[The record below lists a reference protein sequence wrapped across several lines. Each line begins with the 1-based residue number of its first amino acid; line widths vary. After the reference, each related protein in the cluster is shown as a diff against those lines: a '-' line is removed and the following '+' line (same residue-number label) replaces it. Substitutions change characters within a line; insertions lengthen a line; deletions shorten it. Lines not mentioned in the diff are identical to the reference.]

1 MKGTVRYLALFLCG
15 ILLLGLCACG
25 KKNPQIPAG
34 TTAGGNSTTPPTN
47 ASDTE
52 PELTTQGEEKPSV
65 PSDLKFD
72 NAEFRI
78 LARNEQNYYNT
89 ELWIKDEDIKSEVDQ
104 AVYSRYKFIE
114 ETLGVS
120 FKMDTTT
127 EGEIIDWMNVKSS
140 VSNKDDIYHLVAQHG
155 RYSVHFVLNGLVGDW
170 TQLTYTDLESSW
182 WSQDAL
188 KQWRTLAG
196 SVYMMDGDLS
206 YLSVGQA
213 VGMFFNKTMLDSSG
227 LDYPYQLVDD
237 GDWTYENFQKY
248 VRQLNDDLDGD
259 QTGNIKTDK
268 KGYATHVWRGPMN
281 VIYSAGARWLT
292 VSEDEI
298 TVVGKTD
305 HNLSD
310 AFDQYFSFLESDG
323 IVINNYGD
331 AEAAFTHN
339 RVAFYD
345 EITHRA
351 AYIKQITRDFGL
363 VPMPKYSK
371 SVEKNYTFVNAA
383 TNIFTI
389 PKAVFNDA
397 TSKDMTSAVLE
408 YLGYYGQKDVLPIY
422 YNERLTYGSLSD
434 SKSIRMM
441 GIIRD
446 SVTFDLGYYMIN
458 PSSKVGH
465 LCDIGNTIAN
475 NIMNKKGEDREFTSL
490 YEKRVSAM
498 TPMLKDWSNLQ

>member
-15 ILLLGLCACG
+15 IMLFGLCACG

-78 LARNEQNYYNT
+78 LARNESDYYNT
-89 ELWIKDEDIKSEVDQ
+89 ELYIKAEDAKSEVDN

-120 FKMDTTT
+120 FKMETTT

>member
-1 MKGTVRYLALFLCG
+1 MKSTVRYLALFLCG
-15 ILLLGLCACG
+15 IMLFGLCACG

-65 PSDLKFD
+65 PSELDFD

-78 LARNEQNYYNT
+78 LARNDNNYYNT
-89 ELWIKDEDIKSEVDQ
+89 ELWIKDEDIKSEVDH

-114 ETLGVS
+114 DTLGVS

-127 EGEIIDWMNVKSS
+127 EGGIIDWMNVKSS

-227 LDYPYQLVDD
+227 LEYPYRLVDE

-268 KGYATHVWRGPMN
+268 KGYATGVWRGPMN
-281 VIYSAGARWLT
+281 VVYSTGARWLT

-310 AFDQYFSFLESDG
+310 AFDRYFSFLESDG
-323 IVINNYGD
+323 IVITNYSE

-351 AYIKQITRDFGL
+351 GYIKQTTRDFGL

-422 YNERLTYGSLSD
+422 YNESLTYGSLSD
-434 SKSIRMM
+434 RQSIRMM

-446 SVTFDLGYYMIN
+446 SVTFDLGYYMMN
-458 PSSKVGH
+458 PSSKVGQ
-465 LCDIGNTIAN
+465 LCDIGYTIAC
-475 NIMNKKGEDREFTSL
+475 NIMDKKGEDREFTSL
-490 YEKRVSAM
+490 YEKRVSTM
-498 TPMLKDWSNLQ
+498 TSMLKDWNNLQ